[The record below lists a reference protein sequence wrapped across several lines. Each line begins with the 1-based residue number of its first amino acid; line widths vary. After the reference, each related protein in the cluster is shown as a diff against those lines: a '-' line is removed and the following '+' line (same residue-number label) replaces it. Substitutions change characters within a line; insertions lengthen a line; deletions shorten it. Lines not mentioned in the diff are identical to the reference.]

1 MLLDFI
7 PSGFKL
13 LGFKFVEL
21 QGKNWYQL
29 FLFFFLKF
37 LLSTTDVNGR
47 PLNRTV
53 VFRVSEENVV
63 RFKSLS
69 SVHSPRF
76 VGISWILGSSFGSM
90 EGLRSLMP
98 QILIRPS
105 FRRRL
110 GLLIL

>member
-53 VFRVSEENVV
+53 VFR
-63 RFKSLS
+63 FKSLS

-105 FRRRL
+105 FRSEINNL
-110 GLLIL
+110 V

>member
-1 MLLDFI
+1 AT
-7 PSGFKL
+7 GFYS
-13 LGFKFVEL
+13 LGLQALGIQVCRATRQEL
-21 QGKNWYQL
+21 VST
-29 FLFFFLKF
+29 FSFFFLKF

-53 VFRVSEENVV
+53 VF

-105 FRRRL
+105 FRSEINNL
-110 GLLIL
+110 V